1 METVQIVRIKDV
13 IIEKVSANDE
23 ELKRIFG
30 CSKRQAGERRREM
43 QKSRLERG
51 RFRPQSITN

>member
-1 METVQIVRIKDV
+1 MEAVEIVRIKDV

-30 CSKRQAGERRREM
+30 CSKRQAGERREM
-43 QKSRLERG
+43 QKLLVSKNIFWIVDNL
-51 RFRPQSITN
+51 

>member
-23 ELKRIFG
+23 ELEHILDAQRDKR
-30 CSKRQAGERRREM
+30 E
-43 QKSRLERG
+43 
-51 RFRPQSITN
+51 T

>member
-1 METVQIVRIKDV
+1 MEAVEIVRIKDV

-43 QKSRLERG
+43 
-51 RFRPQSITN
+51 